1 MTKAEMLQISGL
13 TDAEFK
19 ELVRKF
25 QHFLSQLDPAQLA
38 AIQRWMPTGSQIA
51 KSFGPAVTVD
61 QLADIVGADPS
72 ASTAIAERGVGLS
85 APNPPPPNP

>member
-1 MTKAEMLQISGL
+1 MTKVEMLQISGL

-38 AIQRWMPTGSQIA
+38 AVHRWMPTAPQIA
-51 KSFGPAVTVD
+51 KSLGPDVTVND
-61 QLADIVGADPS
+61 LADVVGADPT
-72 ASTAIAERGVGLS
+72 AATAIAERGVGLS
-85 APNPPPPNP
+85 APNPGP